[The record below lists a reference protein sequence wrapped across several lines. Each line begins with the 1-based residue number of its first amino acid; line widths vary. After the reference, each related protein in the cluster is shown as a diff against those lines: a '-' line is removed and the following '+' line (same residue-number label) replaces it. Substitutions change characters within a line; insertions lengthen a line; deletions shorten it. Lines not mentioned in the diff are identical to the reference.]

1 MRSVRRAAAL
11 VIVVAAAI
19 GLAWGLGWIRHDVLA
34 VQPLPDQALGPDSA
48 GYRNVYVEPAEI
60 ADGKRRFEGRNARLM
75 AFDQKGKIG
84 LCGFVIV
91 PAEQARMVGQ
101 WLAQARVSVD
111 GQRVAA
117 GFVAVVGPDDK
128 PQAHCV
134 ATPVDWPGDRDKIE
148 LDITGTP
155 LIGQT

>member
-1 MRSVRRAAAL
+1 MRSIRRAAAL
-11 VIVVAAAI
+11 VVVIAAAI
-19 GLAWGLGWIRHDVLA
+19 GVALGMGWIRHDVLA
-34 VQPLPDQALGPDSA
+34 VQPLPDQAFGPDAA
-48 GYRNVYVEPAEI
+48 GYRNVYIEPAEI

-75 AFDQKGKIG
+75 AFDQKGKIA

-91 PAEQARMVGQ
+91 PAEQAKRVAR
-101 WLAQARVSVD
+101 WLAQARVAVN

-117 GFVAVVGPDDK
+117 GFIAVIAPDDK

-134 ATPVDWPGDRDKIE
+134 ATPVDWPGDRDKIQ

-155 LIGQT
+155 LTGGS